1 MMRTIRVL
9 GAAVALLLCVCGM
22 TWAEEGSNPT
32 VVITTSA
39 GTIEVELWADKAPI
53 SVENFLSYTDKE
65 FYDGT
70 MFHRVIKG
78 FMIQGGG
85 MTAEMARKTTD
96 EPIKNEA
103 DNGEK
108 NLTGTLAMARTNIV
122 DSATSQFFI
131 NTVDN
136 AMLDHAGPGARF
148 GYAVFGEVVSGMDV
162 VKKIESTTTTV
173 RNGTKDVP
181 SEPIVIESIK
191 RK

>member
-53 SVENFLSYTDKE
+53 SVENFLSYTDKA

-70 MFHRVIKG
+70 IFHRVIKG

-85 MTAEMARKTTD
+85 MTAEMKKKTTD
-96 EPIKNEA
+96 QQIKNEA
-103 DNGEK
+103 DNGEN
-108 NLTGTLAMARTNIV
+108 NLTGTIAMARTNAV

-136 AMLDHAGPGARF
+136 AMLDHSPDAKF
-148 GYAVFGEVVSGMDV
+148 GYAVCGKVVSGMDV
-162 VKKIESTTTTV
+162 VRQIESTTTTV
-173 RNGTKDVP
+173 RNGMKDVP
-181 SEPIVIESIK
+181 SEPIVIESVK